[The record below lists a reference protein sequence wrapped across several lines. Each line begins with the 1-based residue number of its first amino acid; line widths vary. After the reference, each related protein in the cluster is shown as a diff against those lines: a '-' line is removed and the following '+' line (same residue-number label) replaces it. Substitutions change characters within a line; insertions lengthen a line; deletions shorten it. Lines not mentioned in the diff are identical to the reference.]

1 MPCFQLEE
9 RRSGEICNACVLLV
23 KRFKKLPPGSNR
35 NWKHVS
41 ISLLLIFNILT
52 NHFAININI
61 KLNSKLHVNISF
73 FNKYITLINQNI
85 KNIFDNT

>member
-41 ISLLLIFNILT
+41 IFLLNNLNNQYPIMLSIL
-52 NHFAININI
+52 
-61 KLNSKLHVNISF
+61 K
-73 FNKYITLINQNI
+73 
-85 KNIFDNT
+85 